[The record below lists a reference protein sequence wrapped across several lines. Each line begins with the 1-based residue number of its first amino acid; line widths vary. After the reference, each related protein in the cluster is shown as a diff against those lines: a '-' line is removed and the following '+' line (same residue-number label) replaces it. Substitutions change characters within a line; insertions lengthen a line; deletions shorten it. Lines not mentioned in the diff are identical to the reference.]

1 VCHSI
6 PGEGGTAPAM
16 NLPSV
21 TQIIS
26 TVGEHWL
33 NFDAVPKDRLEF
45 VCQRGSDFHRLA
57 ALTAQSLWVDEIPD
71 SCAGFL
77 MSFTRWLKDFIAK
90 VVLVEQQLVD
100 EHLGFSGT
108 PDAILRIKGDPGL
121 TLVDWKSGQTA
132 SKGWRLQI
140 SAYRHLAE
148 TNGYPIGRVATLQP
162 HPDGKKAKFTEYTR
176 SLTADWNVFRSMLN
190 VWRFFNAG

>member
-1 VCHSI
+1 MS
-6 PGEGGTAPAM
+6 
-16 NLPSV
+16 LPHV
-21 TQIIS
+21 TEIIS
-26 TVGEHWL
+26 QVGRYWL
-33 NFDAVPKDRLEF
+33 NFDNVPPDRLEAA
-45 VCQRGSDFHRLA
+45 CQRGSDFHRLA
-57 ALTAQSLWVDEIPD
+57 ALHAQSLWVDEIPD
-71 SCAGFL
+71 ECAGFFK
-77 MSFTRWLKDFIAK
+77 SFSGWLAAFVSE
-90 VVLVEQQLVD
+90 VVVVEQQLVD
-100 EHLGFSGT
+100 KTLCFTGT

-121 TLVDWKSGQTA
+121 TLVDWKSGQST

-190 VWRFFNAG
+190 VWGFFDGK